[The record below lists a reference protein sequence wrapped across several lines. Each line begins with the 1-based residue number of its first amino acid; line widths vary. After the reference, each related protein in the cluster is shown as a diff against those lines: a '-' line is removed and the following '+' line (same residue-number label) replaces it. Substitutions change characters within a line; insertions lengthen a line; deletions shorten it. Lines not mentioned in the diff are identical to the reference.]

1 MGKAPKSCP
10 DTLTPGSPAD
20 VDFAFSLEQEELRR
34 TVRQFL
40 DKTSPETE
48 VRRLMATERG
58 YGADAWHRMADELG
72 LLGLVIPE
80 THGGAGAGC
89 TELGIVAQEMGR
101 ALFCGPF
108 LSTAVLA
115 ATALGESA
123 DDAAQRRWLPA
134 IAAGELIATV
144 AIPGTLRSGEAP
156 GSARPA
162 PEVAALE
169 VAAPEVAA
177 LEVAALEVAALEVAA
192 LEVAAR
198 PAAGEGLG
206 ARDGWVLDG
215 AAGFVLDGHVAD
227 LVLVPAAT
235 GEGMSLFAVRG
246 LAPGLTRTLLPAF
259 DATRKYARLD
269 FAATPATLLGPAGGA
284 APALARVYHLSCVA
298 LACEQVGVAER
309 ALDMARDYAL
319 LRTQFGRPIG
329 SFQAIKHKLA
339 DVLLEVEAAR
349 SAAWY
354 GLWTAD
360 AQPDQ
365 LPVVASIAQATC
377 SAAAYLATAENM
389 QVHGGIG
396 YTWEH
401 PAHLYFRRAT
411 TSRMWLGDPAG
422 HYERLLSR
430 LGY

>member
-1 MGKAPKSCP
+1 
-10 DTLTPGSPAD
+10 
-20 VDFAFSLEQEELRR
+20 
-34 TVRQFL
+34 
-40 DKTSPETE
+40 
-48 VRRLMATERG
+48 
-58 YGADAWHRMADELG
+58 MADELG
-72 LLGLVIPE
+72 LHGLGIPVS
-80 THGGAGAGC
+80 HGGAGAGF

-108 LSTAVLA
+108 FSTAVLA
-115 ATALGESA
+115 PAALLEAA

-144 AIPGTLRSGEAP
+144 ALQGTLP
-156 GSARPA
+156 GAWPPA
-162 PEVAALE
+162 PEVARDE
-169 VAAPEVAA
+169 AATQ
-177 LEVAALEVAALEVAA
+177 
-192 LEVAAR
+192 VAAR
-198 PAAGEGLG
+198 EAAG
-206 ARDGWVLDG
+206 GWVLDG

-235 GEGMSLFAVRG
+235 GEGMSLFAVRSP
-246 LAPGLTRTLLPAF
+246 APGLARTLLPGF

-269 FAATPATLLGPAGGA
+269 FAATPATLLGTAGGA
-284 APALARVYHLSCVA
+284 APALARVYDLGCVA

-309 ALDMARDYAL
+309 ALDMACDYAL
-319 LRTQFGRPIG
+319 LRTQFGRRIG
-329 SFQAIKHKLA
+329 SFQALKHKLA
-339 DVLLEVEAAR
+339 DVLLELEAAR

-354 GLWTAD
+354 GLWAAD
-360 AQPDQ
+360 ARPESRAADARPESRAAHARPDQ
-365 LPVVASIAQATC
+365 LSVVASIAQATC

-389 QVHGGIG
+389 HVHGGIG

>member
-1 MGKAPKSCP
+1 
-10 DTLTPGSPAD
+10 
-20 VDFAFSLEQEELRR
+20 VDFAFSPEQEELRR

-48 VRRLMATERG
+48 VRRLMATEGG
-58 YGADAWHRMADELG
+58 YDVDAWHRMADELG
-72 LLGLVIPE
+72 LLGLAIPE
-80 THGGAGAGC
+80 AYGGAGAGL

-108 LSTAVLA
+108 LGTAVLA
-115 ATALGESA
+115 ASALLGSA
-123 DDAAQRRWLPA
+123 DEAAQRRWLPA

-144 AIPGTLRSGEAP
+144 AIPGMLPGGDGAAP
-156 GSARPA
+156 PASAVA
-162 PEVAALE
+162 AQEVAG
-169 VAAPEVAA
+169 PG
-177 LEVAALEVAALEVAA
+177 
-192 LEVAAR
+192 
-198 PAAGEGLG
+198 PDG
-206 ARDGWVLDG
+206 ADDWVLDG
-215 AAGFVLDGHVAD
+215 TAGFVLDGHVAD

-235 GEGMSLFAVRG
+235 PAGTSLFSVRG
-246 LAPGLTRTLLPAF
+246 TAAGLGRTLLPAF
-259 DATRKYARLD
+259 DATRKYARLN
-269 FAATPATLLGPAGGA
+269 FAATPARLIGPVGGA
-284 APALARVYHLSCVA
+284 APALARVYDLGCVA

-329 SFQAIKHKLA
+329 SFQAVKHKLA

-354 GLWTAD
+354 GLWVAD
-360 AQPDQ
+360 ARPDE

-377 SAAAYLATAENM
+377 SAAAYLATTENM

>member
-1 MGKAPKSCP
+1 M
-10 DTLTPGSPAD
+10 PG
-20 VDFAFSLEQEELRR
+20 
-34 TVRQFL
+34 T
-40 DKTSPETE
+40 
-48 VRRLMATERG
+48 
-58 YGADAWHRMADELG
+58 MADELG
-72 LLGLVIPE
+72 LLGLAIPE
-80 THGGAGAGC
+80 AYGGAGAGF

-108 LSTAVLA
+108 LGTAVLA
-115 ATALGESA
+115 VATLLESA
-123 DDAAQRRWLPA
+123 DEAARRRWLPA
-134 IAAGELIATV
+134 IAAGELIATL
-144 AIPGTLRSGEAP
+144 AMPGTLP
-156 GSARPA
+156 GGGLP
-162 PEVAALE
+162 
-169 VAAPEVAA
+169 
-177 LEVAALEVAALEVAA
+177 A

-198 PAAGEGLG
+198 EVPAWEVAARQGAGPDLD
-206 ARDGWVLDG
+206 ADDGWVLDG
-215 AAGFVLDGHVAD
+215 TAGFVLDGHVAD

-235 GEGMSLFAVRG
+235 PAGMSLFSVG
-246 LAPGLTRTLLPAF
+246 GTAPGLGRTLLPAF
-259 DATRKYARLD
+259 DATRKHARLR
-269 FAATPATLLGPAGGA
+269 FAATPARLIGPDPESGGA
-284 APALARVYHLSCVA
+284 APALARVYDLACVA

-329 SFQAIKHKLA
+329 SFQAVKHKLA

-349 SAAWY
+349 SAAWF
-354 GLWTAD
+354 GLWAAD
-360 AQPDQ
+360 CCRDQ

-377 SAAAYLATAENM
+377 SAAAYLAAAENV

-422 HYERLLSR
+422 HYERLLSQ

>member
-1 MGKAPKSCP
+1 M
-10 DTLTPGSPAD
+10 
-20 VDFAFSLEQEELRR
+20 DFAFSPEQEELRR

-58 YGADAWHRMADELG
+58 YDADAWHRMANELG

-80 THGGAGAGC
+80 EFGGAGAGF
-89 TELGIVAQEMGR
+89 TELGLVVQEMGR

-108 LSTAVLA
+108 LGTAVLA
-115 ATALGESA
+115 AAALLETA
-123 DDAAQRRWLPA
+123 DDAAQHRWLPA
-134 IAAGELIATV
+134 IAAGELIATL
-144 AIPGTLRSGEAP
+144 AIPGTLP
-156 GSARPA
+156 
-162 PEVAALE
+162 
-169 VAAPEVAA
+169 
-177 LEVAALEVAALEVAA
+177 
-192 LEVAAR
+192 
-198 PAAGEGLG
+198 G
-206 ARDGWVLDG
+206 AREVMARRAATGGWVLEG
-215 AAGFVLDGHVAD
+215 TAGFVLDGHVAD
-227 LVLVPAAT
+227 LILVPART
-235 GEGMSLFAVRG
+235 DEGTSLLAVRDT
-246 LAPGLTRTLLPAF
+246 APGLARTLLSAF
-259 DATRKYARLD
+259 DATRKHARLQ
-269 FAATPATLLGPAGGA
+269 FSATPAALIGPAGA
-284 APALARVYHLSCVA
+284 AGPALGRVFDLGCVA

-329 SFQAIKHKLA
+329 SFQAVKHKLA
-339 DVLLEVEAAR
+339 NVLLEVEAAR

-354 GLWTAD
+354 GLWAAD
-360 AQPDQ
+360 AKRDQ

-377 SAAAYLATAENM
+377 SAAAYQATAENV

-422 HYERLLSR
+422 HYERLLGQ

>member
-1 MGKAPKSCP
+1 
-10 DTLTPGSPAD
+10 
-20 VDFAFSLEQEELRR
+20 VDFAFSPEQEELRR
-34 TVRQFL
+34 TMRQFL

-48 VRRLMATERG
+48 VRRLMTTERG
-58 YGADAWHRMADELG
+58 YDADTWHRMADELG
-72 LLGLVIPE
+72 LLGLAIPE
-80 THGGAGAGC
+80 TYGGAGAGF

-108 LSTAVLA
+108 FSTAVLA
-115 ATALGESA
+115 AAALLESG

-144 AIPGTLRSGEAP
+144 AIPGTMADSSR
-156 GSARPA
+156 
-162 PEVAALE
+162 EVAAHLD
-169 VAAPEVAA
+169 
-177 LEVAALEVAALEVAA
+177 
-192 LEVAAR
+192 
-198 PAAGEGLG
+198 AAG
-206 ARDGWVLDG
+206 GWVLDG
-215 AAGFVLDGHVAD
+215 TAGFVLDGHVAD
-227 LVLVPAAT
+227 LVLVPAASPA
-235 GEGMSLFAVRG
+235 GAALFSVRG
-246 LAPGLTRTLLPAF
+246 TAPGLARTLLPAF

-269 FAATPATLLGPAGGA
+269 FAATPTTLIGPAGGA
-284 APALARVYHLSCVA
+284 APALARVYDLGCVA

-309 ALDMARDYAL
+309 ALDMARGYAL

-329 SFQAIKHKLA
+329 SFQAVKHKLA

-354 GLWTAD
+354 GLWVAD
-360 AQPDQ
+360 WRQDE
-365 LPVVASIAQATC
+365 LPAVASIAQATC
-377 SAAAYLATAENM
+377 SAAAYLATAENV

-422 HYERLLSR
+422 HYERLLGQ

>member
-1 MGKAPKSCP
+1 M
-10 DTLTPGSPAD
+10 
-20 VDFAFSLEQEELRR
+20 DFAFSPEQEELRR

-40 DKTSPETE
+40 DKTSPETD
-48 VRRLMATERG
+48 VRRLMATEHG
-58 YGADAWHRMADELG
+58 YDTEAWPRMAEELG
-72 LLGLVIPE
+72 LLGLAIPE
-80 THGGAGAGC
+80 VYGGAGAGFA
-89 TELGIVAQEMGR
+89 EVGIVAQEMGR

-108 LSTAVLA
+108 LGTAVLA
-115 ATALGESA
+115 TAALLESA

-134 IAAGELIATV
+134 IVAGELIATL
-144 AIPGTLRSGEAP
+144 ALPGTL
-156 GSARPA
+156 ARP
-162 PEVAALE
+162 ETQAATD
-169 VAAPEVAA
+169 AW
-177 LEVAALEVAALEVAA
+177 
-192 LEVAAR
+192 EVAAR
-198 PAAGEGLG
+198 PAP

-215 AAGFVLDGHVAD
+215 TAGFVLDGHLAD

-235 GEGMSLFAVRG
+235 REGTSLFAVRG
-246 LAPGLTRTLLPAF
+246 GAPGLARTALAAF
-259 DATRKYARLD
+259 DPTRKHARLH
-269 FAATPATLLGPAGGA
+269 FSATPATLIGSAGGA
-284 APALARVYHLSCVA
+284 APALAHVFDLGCVA

-319 LRTQFGRPIG
+319 LRTQFGRPVG
-329 SFQAIKHKLA
+329 SFQAVKHKLA
-339 DVLLEVEAAR
+339 NVLLEVEAAR

-354 GLWTAD
+354 GLWAAD
-360 AQPDQ
+360 FQRDQ

-422 HYERLLSR
+422 HYERLLSQLR
-430 LGY
+430 Y

>member
-1 MGKAPKSCP
+1 MARAGKSCP

-20 VDFAFSLEQEELRR
+20 VDFAFSPEQVELRR

-58 YGADAWHRMADELG
+58 YDADTWHRMADELG
-72 LLGLVIPE
+72 LLGLAIPE
-80 THGGAGAGC
+80 AYGGAGAGF

-108 LSTAVLA
+108 LGTAVLA
-115 ATALGESA
+115 ATALLESA
-123 DDAAQRRWLPA
+123 DDAAQRSWLPA
-134 IAAGELIATV
+134 IAAGEMIATL
-144 AIPGTLRSGEAP
+144 AIPGTLP
-156 GSARPA
+156 GGDGAGPA
-162 PEVAALE
+162 AW
-169 VAAPEVAA
+169 
-177 LEVAALEVAALEVAA
+177 
-192 LEVAAR
+192 EVAAR
-198 PAAGEGLG
+198 PAAGPRPGGLRLD
-206 ARDGWVLDG
+206 AADGWVLDG
-215 AAGFVLDGHVAD
+215 TAGFVLDGHVAD
-227 LVLVPAAT
+227 LILVPAVTPAGT
-235 GEGMSLFAVRG
+235 SLFSVRG
-246 LAPGLTRTLLPAF
+246 TAPGLARTLLPAF
-259 DATRKYARLD
+259 DATRKHARLH
-269 FAATPATLLGPAGGA
+269 FAATPATLIGPAGDA
-284 APALARVYHLSCVA
+284 APALARVFDLGCVA

-309 ALDMARDYAL
+309 ALDMAREYAL

-329 SFQAIKHKLA
+329 SFQAVKHKLA

-354 GLWTAD
+354 GLWAAD
-360 AQPDQ
+360 AGQDQ
-365 LPVVASIAQATC
+365 LPVVASITKVTC
-377 SAAAYLATAENM
+377 SAAAYLATAENI

-422 HYERLLSR
+422 HYERLLSQ

>member
-1 MGKAPKSCP
+1 
-10 DTLTPGSPAD
+10 
-20 VDFAFSLEQEELRR
+20 VDFAFSPEQEELRR

-40 DKTSPETE
+40 DKTSPESE
-48 VRRLMATERG
+48 VRRLMATEDG
-58 YGADAWHRMADELG
+58 YDADAWHRMADELG
-72 LLGLVIPE
+72 LLGLAIPE
-80 THGGAGAGC
+80 AFGGAGAGF

-115 ATALGESA
+115 VGALLASG
-123 DDAAQRRWLPA
+123 DDAAQRRWLPG
-134 IAAGELIATV
+134 IAAGALIATV
-144 AIPGTLRSGEAP
+144 ALPGALP
-156 GSARPA
+156 GAGPL
-162 PEVAALE
+162 AA
-169 VAAPEVAA
+169 
-177 LEVAALEVAALEVAA
+177 
-192 LEVAAR
+192 EVAAR
-198 PAAGEGLG
+198 PVAARPG
-206 ARDGWVLDG
+206 AGPRLDAGDGWVLDG
-215 AAGFVLDGHVAD
+215 TAGFVLDGRAAD

-235 GEGMSLFAVRG
+235 PVGLSLFAVDG
-246 LAPGLTRTLLPAF
+246 SAPGLGRTSLPAF
-259 DATRKYARLD
+259 DATRKYARLE
-269 FAATPATLLGPAGGA
+269 FAATPARLIGLGPESGGA
-284 APALARVYHLSCVA
+284 AAAVARAFDLGCLA

-354 GLWTAD
+354 GLWSAD
-360 AQPDQ
+360 CGQDQ

-377 SAAAYLATAENM
+377 SAAAYLATTENV

-401 PAHLYFRRAT
+401 PAHLYLRRAT
-411 TSRMWLGDPAG
+411 TARMWLGDPAG
-422 HYERLLSR
+422 HYERLLSQ
-430 LGY
+430 LGYLGYLG

>member
-1 MGKAPKSCP
+1 M
-10 DTLTPGSPAD
+10 
-20 VDFAFSLEQEELRR
+20 DFAFSPEQEELRR

-48 VRRLMATERG
+48 VRRLMATEHG
-58 YGADAWHRMADELG
+58 YDADTWHRMADELG
-72 LLGLVIPE
+72 LVGLAIPE
-80 THGGAGAGC
+80 AYGGAGAGC

-101 ALFCGPF
+101 ALYCGPF
-108 LSTAVLA
+108 LGTAVLA
-115 ATALGESA
+115 VAALLESA
-123 DDAAQRRWLPA
+123 DETAQRRWLPA

-144 AIPGTLRSGEAP
+144 AIPGTLP
-156 GSARPA
+156 GGGP
-162 PEVAALE
+162 PDLG
-169 VAAPEVAA
+169 
-177 LEVAALEVAALEVAA
+177 
-192 LEVAAR
+192 VAAR
-198 PAAGEGLG
+198 PHPDAG
-206 ARDGWVLDG
+206 DGWVLDG
-215 AAGFVLDGHVAD
+215 TAGFVLDGHVAD

-235 GEGMSLFAVRG
+235 GEGTSLFSVG
-246 LAPGLTRTLLPAF
+246 GTAPGLGRTLLPAF
-259 DATRKYARLD
+259 DTTRKHARLR
-269 FAATPATLLGPAGGA
+269 FAATPARLIGPDPETGGA
-284 APALARVYHLSCVA
+284 EPALARVYDLGCVA

-329 SFQAIKHKLA
+329 SFQAVKHKLA

-349 SAAWY
+349 SAAWF
-354 GLWTAD
+354 GLWAAD
-360 AQPDQ
+360 CCRDQ

-377 SAAAYLATAENM
+377 SAAAYLAAAENV

-422 HYERLLSR
+422 HHERLLSQ

>member
-1 MGKAPKSCP
+1 M
-10 DTLTPGSPAD
+10 
-20 VDFAFSLEQEELRR
+20 DFAFSPEQEELRR

-40 DKTSPETE
+40 DKTSPETD
-48 VRRLMATERG
+48 VRRLMATEPG
-58 YGADAWHRMADELG
+58 YDADAWHRMADELG
-72 LLGLVIPE
+72 LLGLAIPE
-80 THGGAGAGC
+80 SHGGAGAGF

-108 LSTAVLA
+108 FSTAVLA
-115 ATALGESA
+115 ATALLEAAG
-123 DDAAQRRWLPA
+123 DAAQRRWLPA

-144 AIPGTLRSGEAP
+144 AIPGPQASGGAASSAVGAP
-156 GSARPA
+156 D
-162 PEVAALE
+162 
-169 VAAPEVAA
+169 
-177 LEVAALEVAALEVAA
+177 
-192 LEVAAR
+192 VAAR
-198 PAAGEGLG
+198 EAAG
-206 ARDGWVLDG
+206 GWILDG

-235 GEGMSLFAVRG
+235 GEGMSLFGVRG
-246 LAPGLTRTLLPAF
+246 PAPGLARTLLPAF

-269 FAATPATLLGPAGGA
+269 FAATPATLLGTAGGA
-284 APALARVYHLSCVA
+284 ASALARVYDLGCVV

-339 DVLLEVEAAR
+339 DVLLELEAAR

-354 GLWTAD
+354 GLWAAD
-360 AQPDQ
+360 ARPDQ
-365 LPVVASIAQATC
+365 LPVVASVAQATC

>member
-1 MGKAPKSCP
+1 MAKAGKSCP
-10 DTLTPGSPAD
+10 DTLTPGSRAD
-20 VDFAFSLEQEELRR
+20 VDFAFSPEQEELRR
-34 TVRQFL
+34 TMRQFL

-48 VRRLMATERG
+48 VRRLMTTERG
-58 YGADAWHRMADELG
+58 YDADTWHRMADELG
-72 LLGLVIPE
+72 LLGLAIPE
-80 THGGAGAGC
+80 TYGGAGAGF

-108 LSTAVLA
+108 FSTAVLA
-115 ATALGESA
+115 AAALLESG

-144 AIPGTLRSGEAP
+144 AIPGTMADSSR
-156 GSARPA
+156 
-162 PEVAALE
+162 EVAAHLD
-169 VAAPEVAA
+169 
-177 LEVAALEVAALEVAA
+177 
-192 LEVAAR
+192 
-198 PAAGEGLG
+198 AAG
-206 ARDGWVLDG
+206 GWVLDG
-215 AAGFVLDGHVAD
+215 TAGFVLDGHVAD
-227 LVLVPAAT
+227 LVLVPAASPA
-235 GEGMSLFAVRG
+235 GAALFSVRG
-246 LAPGLTRTLLPAF
+246 TAPGLARTLLPAF

-269 FAATPATLLGPAGGA
+269 FAATPTTLIGPAGGA
-284 APALARVYHLSCVA
+284 APALARVYDLGCVA

-309 ALDMARDYAL
+309 ALDMARGYAL

-329 SFQAIKHKLA
+329 SFQAVKHKLA

-354 GLWTAD
+354 GLWVAD
-360 AQPDQ
+360 WRQDE
-365 LPVVASIAQATC
+365 LPAVASIAQATC
-377 SAAAYLATAENM
+377 SAAAYLATAENV

-422 HYERLLSR
+422 HYERLLGQ

>member
-1 MGKAPKSCP
+1 
-10 DTLTPGSPAD
+10 
-20 VDFAFSLEQEELRR
+20 
-34 TVRQFL
+34 
-40 DKTSPETE
+40 
-48 VRRLMATERG
+48 MATERG
-58 YGADAWHRMADELG
+58 YDADAWHRMADELG

-144 AIPGTLRSGEAP
+144 AIPGTPPSGGAP
-156 GSARPA
+156 GSAP
-162 PEVAALE
+162 AALE
-169 VAAPEVAA
+169 A
-177 LEVAALEVAALEVAA
+177 AALEVAA

-235 GEGMSLFAVRG
+235 GEGTSLFAVRG
-246 LAPGLTRTLLPAF
+246 PAPGLTRTLLPAF
-259 DATRKYARLD
+259 DATRKYARLN

-284 APALARVYHLSCVA
+284 APALARVYDLGCVA

-354 GLWTAD
+354 GLWAAD

>member
-1 MGKAPKSCP
+1 M
-10 DTLTPGSPAD
+10 
-20 VDFAFSLEQEELRR
+20 DFAFSPEQEELRR

-40 DKTSPETE
+40 DKTSPETD
-48 VRRLMATERG
+48 VRRLMATEPG
-58 YGADAWHRMADELG
+58 YDADAWHRMADELG
-72 LLGLVIPE
+72 LHGLGIPE
-80 THGGAGAGC
+80 SHGGAGAGF

-108 LSTAVLA
+108 FSTAVLA
-115 ATALGESA
+115 PAALLEAA

-144 AIPGTLRSGEAP
+144 AIPGTLP
-156 GSARPA
+156 GGWPPA
-162 PEVAALE
+162 PEVARE
-169 VAAPEVAA
+169 AATQ
-177 LEVAALEVAALEVAA
+177 
-192 LEVAAR
+192 VAAR
-198 PAAGEGLG
+198 EAAG
-206 ARDGWVLDG
+206 GWVLDG

-246 LAPGLTRTLLPAF
+246 PAPGLARTLLPGF

-269 FAATPATLLGPAGGA
+269 FAATPATLLGTAGGA
-284 APALARVYHLSCVA
+284 APALARVYDLGCVA

-309 ALDMARDYAL
+309 ALDMACDYAL
-319 LRTQFGRPIG
+319 LRTQFGRRIG
-329 SFQAIKHKLA
+329 SFQALKHKLA
-339 DVLLEVEAAR
+339 DVLLELEAAR

-354 GLWTAD
+354 GLWAAD
-360 AQPDQ
+360 ARPDQ
-365 LPVVASIAQATC
+365 LSVVASIAQATC

-422 HYERLLSR
+422 HYERLLSQV
-430 LGY
+430 GY

>member
-1 MGKAPKSCP
+1 M
-10 DTLTPGSPAD
+10 LTSGSLPD
-20 VDFAFSLEQEELRR
+20 VDFAFSPEQEELRR

-58 YGADAWHRMADELG
+58 YDTDTWHRMADELG
-72 LLGLVIPE
+72 LLGLAIPE
-80 THGGAGAGC
+80 AYGGAGAGC

-115 ATALGESA
+115 TSALLASG
-123 DDAAQRRWLPA
+123 DDVAQRSWLPA
-134 IAAGELIATV
+134 IAAGELIATL
-144 AIPGTLRSGEAP
+144 ALPGTLP
-156 GSARPA
+156 GVDGDPA
-162 PEVAALE
+162 WEVAALG
-169 VAAPEVAA
+169 PD
-177 LEVAALEVAALEVAA
+177 
-192 LEVAAR
+192 
-198 PAAGEGLG
+198 AAG
-206 ARDGWVLDG
+206 GWVLDG
-215 AAGFVLDGHVAD
+215 TAGFVLDGHVAD

-235 GEGMSLFAVRG
+235 REGPSLFSVRG
-246 LAPGLTRTLLPAF
+246 TPTGLARTVPAAF
-259 DATRKYARLD
+259 DATRKHARLQ
-269 FAATPATLLGPAGGA
+269 FCATPATLIGAPGEA
-284 APALARVYHLSCVA
+284 APALARAFDLGCVA

-329 SFQAIKHKLA
+329 SFQAVKHKLA
-339 DVLLEVEAAR
+339 NVLLEVEAAR

-354 GLWTAD
+354 GLWAAD
-360 AQPDQ
+360 CGPDQ

-377 SAAAYLATAENM
+377 SAAAYLAAAENM

-401 PAHLYFRRAT
+401 PAQLYFRRAT
-411 TSRMWLGDPAG
+411 TSRLWLGDPAG

-430 LGY
+430 LRY

>member
-1 MGKAPKSCP
+1 M
-10 DTLTPGSPAD
+10 
-20 VDFAFSLEQEELRR
+20 DFAFSPEQEELRR
-34 TVRQFL
+34 TVRRFL

-48 VRRLMATERG
+48 VRRLMATEAG
-58 YGADAWHRMADELG
+58 YDADAWHRMADELG
-72 LLGLVIPE
+72 LLGLAIPE
-80 THGGAGAGC
+80 AYGGAGAGF

-108 LSTAVLA
+108 LGTAVLA
-115 ATALGESA
+115 AGALLESA

-134 IAAGELIATV
+134 IAAGELIATL
-144 AIPGTLRSGEAP
+144 ALPGTLP
-156 GSARPA
+156 GGGPPA
-162 PEVAALE
+162 WG
-169 VAAPEVAA
+169 
-177 LEVAALEVAALEVAA
+177 
-192 LEVAAR
+192 VAAR
-198 PAAGEGLG
+198 EVNGT
-206 ARDGWVLDG
+206 DDWVLDG
-215 AAGFVLDGHVAD
+215 IAGFVLDGHIAD
-227 LVLVPAAT
+227 LILVPAAT
-235 GEGMSLFAVRG
+235 TEGTSLFSVRG
-246 LAPGLTRTLLPAF
+246 TAPELGRTPLPAF
-259 DATRKYARLD
+259 DATRKYARLH
-269 FAATPATLLGPAGGA
+269 FAG
-284 APALARVYHLSCVA
+284 APARLIGRADGAGPTLARVFDLGCVA

-329 SFQAIKHKLA
+329 SFQAVKHKLA

-354 GLWTAD
+354 GLWAAD
-360 AQPDQ
+360 SKQDQ
-365 LPVVASIAQATC
+365 LPVVASIAKATC
-377 SAAAYLATAENM
+377 SAAAYLASAENV

-422 HYERLLSR
+422 HYERLLSQ

>member
-1 MGKAPKSCP
+1 
-10 DTLTPGSPAD
+10 
-20 VDFAFSLEQEELRR
+20 VDFAFSPEQQELRR

-58 YGADAWHRMADELG
+58 YDADAWHRMADELG
-72 LLGLVIPE
+72 LLGLAIPE
-80 THGGAGAGC
+80 AYGGAGAGF

-108 LSTAVLA
+108 FGTAVLA
-115 ATALGESA
+115 VAALIESA
-123 DDAAQRRWLPA
+123 DQAAQRRWLPA

-144 AIPGTLRSGEAP
+144 AIPGTLPSGDGAAP
-156 GSARPA
+156 P
-162 PEVAALE
+162 VAA
-169 VAAPEVAA
+169 
-177 LEVAALEVAALEVAA
+177 
-192 LEVAAR
+192 VAAR
-198 PAAGEGLG
+198 EVAQEVAGPGPDG
-206 ARDGWVLDG
+206 DDGWVLDG
-215 AAGFVLDGHVAD
+215 TAGFVLDGHVAD

-235 GEGMSLFAVRG
+235 PAGTSLFSVRG
-246 LAPGLTRTLLPAF
+246 TAAGLGRTLLPAF
-259 DATRKYARLD
+259 DVTRKYARLD
-269 FAATPATLLGPAGGA
+269 FAATPARLIGPDPEFGGA
-284 APALARVYHLSCVA
+284 APALERAYDLGCVA

-329 SFQAIKHKLA
+329 SFQAVKHKLA

-349 SAAWY
+349 SAAWF
-354 GLWTAD
+354 GLWAAD
-360 AQPDQ
+360 SRPDE

-377 SAAAYLATAENM
+377 SAAAYLATTENM